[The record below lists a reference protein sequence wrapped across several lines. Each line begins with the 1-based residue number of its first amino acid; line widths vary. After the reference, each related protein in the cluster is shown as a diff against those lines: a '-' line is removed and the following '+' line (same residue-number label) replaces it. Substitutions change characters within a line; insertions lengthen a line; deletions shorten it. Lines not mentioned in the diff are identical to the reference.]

1 MFQDGKLV
9 VDAPVSWLE
18 ALSMGWALA
27 YCGLKARRAGGIVLI
42 SKECW

>member
-1 MFQDGKLV
+1 MRQDGKLV

-18 ALSMGWALA
+18 ALIMGWALA
-27 YCGLKARRAGGIVLI
+27 YCGLKSRCTGRYVLI